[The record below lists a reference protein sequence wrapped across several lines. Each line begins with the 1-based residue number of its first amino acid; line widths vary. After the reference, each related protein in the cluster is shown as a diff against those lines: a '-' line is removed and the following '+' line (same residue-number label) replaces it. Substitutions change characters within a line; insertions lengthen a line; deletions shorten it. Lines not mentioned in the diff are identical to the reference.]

1 MKLGENL
8 NLTFGNVMV
17 RNVPEAKKRLEHFR
31 IYADKINLNYEVFDG
46 IRGDL
51 YVPIDYQLKQR
62 PHLYPPPG
70 NQYYV
75 GNFLSLLR
83 IHLHAMSKRFPSYIV
98 CDDDTVFV
106 DHNLKLIKNYLPED
120 WDVVILGSMTYNP
133 PSKKDEEI
141 EPVFNKPDFRQIAG
155 SQCIAINSKCYYR
168 ILDYL
173 LNFSIHSKSGDIM
186 LDEMSSKKLI
196 KLYMMFPDISYQE
209 RKVLKQ
215 YEFI

>member
-8 NLTFGNVMV
+8 NLTFGNVIV

-31 IYADKINLNYEVFDG
+31 IYADNISLNYEVFDG

-51 YVPIDYQLKQR
+51 YVPIDYRLKQR
-62 PHLYPPPG
+62 PHLYPSPA

-75 GNFLSLLR
+75 GNFLSFLR
-83 IHLHAMSKRFPSYIV
+83 IHLYAMSKRFSSYIV

-106 DHNLKLIKNYLPED
+106 DHNLKLIKNYLPPD
-120 WDVVILGSMTYNP
+120 WDVVILGSIANKST
-133 PSKKDEEI
+133 SKTNDEI
-141 EPVFNKPDFRQIAG
+141 DPVFIKPNTPQIAG

-168 ILDYL
+168 ILEYL
-173 LNFSIHSKSGDIM
+173 LNFSNHSNFGDIM
-186 LDEMSSKKLI
+186 LDEMSSKKI
-196 KLYMMFPDISYQE
+196 IQLYAMFPDVSYQE